1 MAKKW
6 RVFAKIERRNI
17 KNWKMRLV
25 IRLFILLLYF
35 IMTGRITRRN
45 CKKPKGV
52 SKSRRVSKSKK
63 SRRGSKSRKY
73 RRGGDADSLSRAI
86 SHSYTKEQLDEKE
99 KRMVEREKKLKL
111 EYKIEQERR
120 AKIRAN
126 MEIEAEKKR
135 IDRLNNPTRGDRL
148 KNFGKSMF
156 GFNKPASPQ

>member
-17 KNWKMRLV
+17 QNWKMRLV

-35 IMTGRITRRN
+35 IMAGRITRRN

-52 SKSRRVSKSKK
+52 SKSRRVSKSKKSRRVSKSKK

-73 RRGGDADSLSRAI
+73 RRGGDADSLSKAI
-86 SHSYTKEQLDEKE
+86 NRGYTKEELAKKE
-99 KRMVEREKKLKL
+99 ERMAKLGEELKLKN
-111 EYKIEQERR
+111 KIEQERR
-120 AKIRAN
+120 EKYWADRAK
-126 MEIEAEKKR
+126 
-135 IDRLNNPTRGDRL
+135 NPTRGDRL

>member
-1 MAKKW
+1 
-6 RVFAKIERRNI
+6 
-17 KNWKMRLV
+17 
-25 IRLFILLLYF
+25 
-35 IMTGRITRRN
+35 MTGRITRRN

-52 SKSRRVSKSKK
+52 SKSRRVSKSKKSRRGSKSKK

-99 KRMVEREKKLKL
+99 KRMAKRGEELKLKN
-111 EYKIEQERR
+111 KIEQERR
-120 AKIRAN
+120 EKIRAN
-126 MEIEAEKKR
+126 MKIEAEKKR

-148 KNFGKSMF
+148 KSMF

>member
-1 MAKKW
+1 
-6 RVFAKIERRNI
+6 
-17 KNWKMRLV
+17 
-25 IRLFILLLYF
+25 
-35 IMTGRITRRN
+35 MTGRITRRN

-63 SRRGSKSRKY
+63 SRRGSKSRKYRRGSKSRKYRRGSKSRKY

-126 MEIEAEKKR
+126 METEAEKKR